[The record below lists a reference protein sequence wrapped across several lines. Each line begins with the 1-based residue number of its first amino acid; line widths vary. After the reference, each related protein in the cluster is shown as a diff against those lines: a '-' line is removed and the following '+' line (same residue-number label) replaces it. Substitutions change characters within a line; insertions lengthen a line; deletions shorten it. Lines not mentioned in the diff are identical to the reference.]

1 MAAALINDL
10 HYSLL
15 CKLALA
21 CNGHVNGLNTGIARN
36 KRQLSNKLVKQL
48 RSVETAYNLL
58 RHVTVFSCRSLEKAL
73 DEALASESCA
83 GTSNST
89 SVTVGAENGNA
100 QEDPELLK
108 AAADAHHKAIGRTGE
123 ANGVISKADW
133 EAGNTARGR
142 VFAPVPE
149 STVMSVTSKAFWEA
163 VVTGAQADPKPLKAA
178 AGTYRKAIGSIGG
191 ENGVASN
198 AGCEAASTAPGR
210 VAASVPDST
219 VMNVHNP
226 ASIITDPDAPAC
238 SKPLENGTDAEAAST
253 ALMNLKDAV
262 KTNQVASEGAPETD
276 GDESDDFDVEAYWS
290 RWEKR
295 FQNLG
300 ERSGSESPC

>member
-10 HYSLL
+10 HYTLL

-36 KRQLSNKLVKQL
+36 KQKLSNKLVKQL

-73 DEALASESCA
+73 DEALASEICA

-178 AGTYRKAIGSIGG
+178 AGTYRKAIGRIGG

-198 AGCEAASTAPGR
+198 AGCEAASTALGR

-226 ASIITDPDAPAC
+226 ASIITDPDAPLHAR
-238 SKPLENGTDAEAAST
+238 
-253 ALMNLKDAV
+253 NL
-262 KTNQVASEGAPETD
+262 
-276 GDESDDFDVEAYWS
+276 
-290 RWEKR
+290 
-295 FQNLG
+295 
-300 ERSGSESPC
+300 